1 MAELYELLNRLGI
14 SYEEVEHE
22 AVYTVEQIQ
31 NIRLDIDGV
40 GCKNLFLTDR
50 KGQYML
56 AVLQEDKRADLKTL
70 AALYGVKKLSFASDE
85 QLGEILGLTRG
96 SVTPMGLINDK
107 EHAVK
112 LAIDGELRGRKLLFH
127 PNVNTRT
134 ISITAD
140 DLIKYIEY
148 FGNEYKYF

>member
-1 MAELYELLNRLGI
+1 MAELYRLLKMLGI
-14 SYEEVEHE
+14 SYEEIEHE
-22 AVYTVEQIQ
+22 AVYTIEQAQRIK
-31 NIRLDIDGV
+31 RMIDGA
-40 GCKNLFLTDR
+40 GCKNLFLTDH
-50 KGQYML
+50 KGGYIL
-56 AVLQEDKRADLKTL
+56 AVLQEDKRADLKAL
-70 AALYGVKKLSFASDE
+70 ASLYDVKKLSFASDE
-85 QLGEILGLTRG
+85 QLSEVLGLTRG

>member
-1 MAELYELLNRLGI
+1 MAELYGLLKKLGI
-14 SYEEVEHE
+14 SYEETEHE
-22 AVYTVEQIQ
+22 AVYTIEQAQRIK
-31 NIRLDIDGV
+31 RMIDGA

-50 KGQYML
+50 KGGYIL
-56 AVLQEDKRADLKTL
+56 AVLQEDKRADLKAL

-85 QLGEILGLTRG
+85 QLSEVLGLTRG

-112 LAIDGELRGRKLLFH
+112 LAIDGELRGSKLLFH

>member
-1 MAELYELLNRLGI
+1 MAELYGLLKMLGI
-14 SYEEVEHE
+14 SYEEIEHE
-22 AVYTVEQIQ
+22 AVYTIEQAQRIK
-31 NIRLDIDGV
+31 RMTDGA

-50 KGQYML
+50 KGGYIL
-56 AVLQEDKRADLKTL
+56 AVLQEDKRADLKAL
-70 AALYGVKKLSFASDE
+70 ASLYGVKKLSFASDE
-85 QLGEILGLTRG
+85 QLSEVLGLTR
-96 SVTPMGLINDK
+96 VTPMGLINDK
-107 EHAVK
+107 DHAVK

>member
-1 MAELYELLNRLGI
+1 MEELYELLDRLGI
-14 SYEEVEHE
+14 SYEEIEHE
-22 AVYTVEQIQ
+22 AVYTIEQAQ
-31 NIRLDIDGV
+31 NIKRRIDGA

-56 AVLQEDKRADLKTL
+56 AVLQEDKRADLKAL
-70 AALYGVKKLSFASDE
+70 AAIYGVKKLSFASNE
-85 QLGEILGLTRG
+85 QLSEVLGLTRG

-107 EHAVK
+107 EHTVK